1 MYEFW
6 YDYIKTKYDE
16 NAKLCYMDTENLII
30 LVKTID
36 IYKDIAKDVET
47 KFATSNYEIDRPL
60 PKGKYKKVI
69 GQMKDELSGQIMK
82 EFVGLR
88 VKTYSYLKENN
99 D

>member
-30 LVKTID
+30 LVKTND
-36 IYKDIAKDVET
+36 IYKDITKDVET
-47 KFATSNYEIDRPL
+47 KSATSNYEIDRPL

-69 GQMKDELSGQIMK
+69 GQMKDELSG
-82 EFVGLR
+82 
-88 VKTYSYLKENN
+88 
-99 D
+99 